1 MPILFVIV
9 LLSCLFSS
17 CKDDACDKLYNEGLH
32 IIPYPNSIEEKEGQ
46 YVFDKSLNICF
57 DQESSKKVLCLFEKR
72 LCNSYFKSIKY
83 SEVENNSDI
92 VLMNDTALQ
101 EEEYVIDVDYDKIK
115 IGYSSKKGL
124 YYAMQ
129 TFMQLFPAE
138 IEGLIDIDEKIS
150 IPCLLIKDKPRF
162 KYRGLLIDVCRHFFT
177 VDELKK
183 QIEIMAMLKLN
194 YLHLHLT
201 DNHGWRLEIDKYPE
215 LVKMSSVAETYNG
228 EKYGPYYYTK
238 DEIREIISFAAKNNI
253 QIIPEIE
260 FPGHCMSVLVP
271 FPELSC
277 FDCNYK
283 SEQVFNYSEAVF
295 CVGNEKVY
303 QVMKNI
309 LREVADLFPCE
320 YLHIG
325 GDECAKTYWKKCPK
339 CQKLA
344 KDLGLKNTKVHTIEE
359 QLQSYAINK
368 MACFV
373 IDSLNKKMI
382 GWDEILEG
390 GLPEKTVVMSWRGV
404 KGGLTAAEQNH
415 EVIMS
420 SMPDGMYLCDS
431 QGKLEVEPES
441 SGMFSYMKNIYNFD
455 PVPKELQEEK
465 SHYIIGTQC
474 CAWTEWTSGIR
485 NLEYILYPRVIAL
498 SETAWTDVEK
508 KDWNNF
514 IKRLDNMLVRF
525 DIKGVNYHIPMP
537 EGVLTN
543 NKIIVGDSVELCFD
557 NSRSLPMVY
566 TLDNSTPTEKSTI
579 IPSKLVIN
587 NSCTLKVA
595 TLLSFGK
602 LSNVRIINI
611 EKGELNKAIGKK
623 LNSKV
628 RLRIADGLF
637 SNDKDYQSAIFTK
650 DTLLS
655 SLSSYGNKMYDFRKP
670 SLAVYEG
677 EFFIPK
683 TDVYTFSSNVDE
695 LWIAGKRLIYNPT
708 SSRFYAKKVEMYL
721 EEGVHKFKIVF
732 SNRLKEGFASCWNP
746 IDFKFVSSTG
756 KEYVY
761 Q

>member
-1 MPILFVIV
+1 MVKLFIV
-9 LLSCLFSS
+9 LLVSCMFFSCS
-17 CKDDACDKLYNEGLH
+17 ETVSSKSYNEDIH
-32 IIPYPNSIEEKEGQ
+32 IIPNPNFLEKKMGEFVLDRNLIVCSENKEDYKIIDLFKEKIQ
-46 YVFDKSLNICF
+46 NI
-57 DQESSKKVLCLFEKR
+57 SSVEYSNVEK
-72 LCNSYFKSIKY
+72 NA
-83 SEVENNSDI
+83 DI
-92 VLMNDTALQ
+92 VLINNSALQ
-101 EEEYVIDVDYDKIK
+101 EEEYVLEVNTEKIN
-115 IGYSSKKGL
+115 IEYSTYKGL

-129 TFMQLFPAE
+129 TFMQLLPAE
-138 IEGLIDIDEKIS
+138 VEGQKKIDEEIR
-150 IPCLLIKDKPRF
+150 IQNVLIKDKPRF

-215 LVKMSSVAETYNG
+215 LVEMSSVAETYNDK
-228 EKYGPYYYTK
+228 KYGPFFYTK
-238 DEIREIISFAAKNNI
+238 EDIREIVLFAEKNNI

-260 FPGHCMSVLVP
+260 FPGHCISMLVP

-277 FDCNYK
+277 FGYK
-283 SEQVFNYSEAVF
+283 YESEQVFNYNEAVF

-303 QVMKNI
+303 QVMKDI
-309 LREVADLFPCE
+309 LREVAELFPCE

-339 CQKLA
+339 CQGLA
-344 KDLGLKNTKVHTIEE
+344 KKLNLKKTKGHTIED
-359 QLQSYAINK
+359 QLQSYAIQK
-368 MACFV
+368 MAYFV
-373 IDSLNKKMI
+373 VDSLNKKMI

-390 GLPEKTVVMSWRGV
+390 GLPEKTVVMSWRGIE
-404 KGGLTAAEQNH
+404 GGMAAAKKNH
-415 EVIMS
+415 EVIMC

-431 QGKLEVEPES
+431 QGKLEVEPAS
-441 SGMFSYMKNIYNFD
+441 SGRFSYMKNIYDFN
-455 PVPKELQEEK
+455 PVPVNLQK
-465 SHYIIGTQC
+465 DKHHYIIGTQC
-474 CAWTEWTSGIR
+474 CAWTEWIPDIKH
-485 NLEYILYPRVIAL
+485 LEYTLYPRIVAL
-498 SETAWTDVEK
+498 SEIAWTDQVK
-508 KDWNNF
+508 KDWSDF
-514 IKRLDNMLVRF
+514 LRRLDNILVRF
-525 DIKGVNYHIPMP
+525 DIKNINYHIPMP
-537 EGVLTN
+537 EGVLTS
-543 NKIIVGDSVELCFD
+543 NKMIVNDSVELCFN

-566 TLDNSTPTEKSTI
+566 TLDNSTPTEKSAI
-579 IPSKLVIN
+579 MPSKLVIN

-602 LSNVRIINI
+602 LSNVRTINI
-611 EKGELNKAIGKK
+611 EKGELNKAIGKE

-637 SNDKDYQSAIFTK
+637 SNEKDYQSAIFTK

-721 EEGVHKFKIVF
+721 EEGTHKFKIVF